1 LRDPYTPAVNRY
13 QAGLDPRLSMTIVGG
28 VLGVALVG
36 FLFAMRGPS
45 VPPFDY
51 AGGAAASYPP
61 PPFEPLGP
69 QGLFESYAR
78 LGAVTVNGSAGR
90 LSISKAGD
98 VVLPSGR
105 VVAGDAFLL
114 DDPPFTITLSPGIH
128 PVLLLH
134 VTGGDFG
141 AGVAAAM
148 VRLGEAPVARW
159 EGAQIRDMPPGSD
172 PFVYG
177 VDGGTGSF
185 TSPEAIARLRSMPSA
200 SANALFDRLV
210 GEYSKGG
217 EYVQTATMTVD
228 GASGMNIVTFSSG
241 FGDGAYASWFGF
253 DAAGTPVA
261 LLTSFD
267 LIDDPSRP
275 TGSARPSRSPAGSIA
290 P

>member
-1 LRDPYTPAVNRY
+1 VNRY

-28 VLGVALVG
+28 VLGVALVAL
-36 FLFAMRGPS
+36 LFAIRGPS

-51 AGGAAASYPP
+51 AGGAGPSYPP

-69 QGLFESYAR
+69 EGLFESYSR
-78 LGAVTVNGSAGR
+78 LGAVTVNGSPGR
-90 LSISKAGD
+90 PSVSKAGD

-114 DDPPFTITLSPGIH
+114 DDPPFTMTLPPGIQ

-134 VTGGDFG
+134 VASGDFG
-141 AGVAAAM
+141 SSVAAAM
-148 VRLGEAPVARW
+148 VRVGEAPVARW
-159 EGAQIRDMPPGSD
+159 EGAQIRDMSPGSD

-185 TSPEAIARLRSMPSA
+185 TSPEAISRLRSMPSE

-210 GEYSKGG
+210 DEYSKGG

-228 GASGMNIVTFSSG
+228 SGSGLNIVTFASG
-241 FGDGAYASWFGF
+241 FGDGGYASWFGL
-253 DAAGTPVA
+253 DAAGMPVA

-275 TGSARPSRSPAGSIA
+275 TGSARPSSSPAASIS